1 MFVVSESLQP
11 LLFGNGL
18 ECLSHTDNI
27 SCYAYDLN
35 ILIRPFYSLNG
46 DGVLKMCS
54 FFVGITCCL
63 CIKCSSTAAV
73 KL

>member
-46 DGVLKMCS
+46 DGVLKMYS
-54 FFVGITCCL
+54 FL
-63 CIKCSSTAAV
+63 LA
-73 KL
+73 